1 MDTPSLLYI
10 AGVLAAFSIFAMT
23 LVWVSRR

>member
-1 MDTPSLLYI
+1 MDTASLLYI
-10 AGVLAAFSIFAMT
+10 AGVLIAFSIFAMT